1 MNEKILTIKELRAG
15 YGKIE
20 VLKGINLEVNKG
32 EKIVVIG
39 PSGSGKST
47 LLKCIPMLVKP
58 WSGEIIFNGKKVINE
73 PSSLKEV
80 RTKIGFVFQQYS
92 LFPHMNL
99 LRNVALPLEL
109 SKGLNKKDA
118 ENIALSILKRLG
130 LGDLAFNYPLELSGG
145 QQQRAAIARALAI
158 DPILLLLDEPTSA
171 LDPELRYEVVET
183 LYDIA
188 KQGRSMIIVTHEIDF
203 AEAAADK
210 VIFIEGGV
218 IIEEGDARELLE
230 KPKMIRTEK
239 FLRKL
244 KSPIKW
250 IRKLILIYN
259 LF

>member
-1 MNEKILTIKELRAG
+1 MSEKILIIKDLKAG

-58 WSGEIIFNGKKVINE
+58 FSGEIIFNGKIVTNE
-73 PSSLKEV
+73 SSSLKEI
-80 RTKIGFVFQQYS
+80 RKKIGFVFQQYS

-109 SKGLNKKDA
+109 GKGLNKKDA
-118 ENIALSILKRLG
+118 ERIALSVLNRLG
-130 LGDLAFNYPLELSGG
+130 LEDLAFKYPLELSGG

-158 DPILLLLDEPTSA
+158 DPTSLLLDEPTSA
-171 LDPELRYEVVET
+171 LDPELRYEVVEA

-203 AEAAADK
+203 AEASADR
-210 VIFIEGGV
+210 VVFIEDG
-218 IIEEGDARELLE
+218 IIVEEGDAKEILK
-230 KPKMIRTEK
+230 KPKLARTEK

-244 KSPIKW
+244 KSRIE
-250 IRKLILIYN
+250 
-259 LF
+259 

>member
-1 MNEKILTIKELRAG
+1 MSEKILTIKELRAG
-15 YGKIE
+15 YGKVE
-20 VLKGINLEVNKG
+20 VLRGVNLEVNKG
-32 EKIVVIG
+32 EKIVIIG

-58 WSGEIIFNGKKVINE
+58 WSGEIIFNDKVVTND
-73 PSSLKEV
+73 PSSLKEI

-109 SKGLNKKDA
+109 GKDLKKKDA
-118 ENIALSILKRLG
+118 ENIALSILSRLG
-130 LGDLAFNYPLELSGG
+130 LSDLAFKYPLELSGG

-183 LYDIA
+183 LYDVA

-203 AEAAADK
+203 AEAAADR
-210 VIFIEGGV
+210 VIFIEDGV
-218 IIEEGDARELLE
+218 IVEEGDAREILK
-230 KPKMIRTEK
+230 KPKITRTEK

-244 KSPIKW
+244 KSPIK
-250 IRKLILIYN
+250 
-259 LF
+259 

>member
-244 KSPIKW
+244 KSPIK
-250 IRKLILIYN
+250 
-259 LF
+259 

>member
-20 VLKGINLEVNKG
+20 VLRGVNLEVDKG

-58 WSGEIIFNGKKVINE
+58 WSGEIVFNDRIVTNE
-73 PSSLKEV
+73 PSSLKEI

-109 SKGLNKKDA
+109 GKGLKKKDA
-118 ENIALSILKRLG
+118 EEVALSILSRLG
-130 LGDLAFNYPLELSGG
+130 LSDLALKYPLELSGG

-183 LYDIA
+183 LYDVA

-203 AEAAADK
+203 AEAAADR
-210 VIFIEGGV
+210 VVFIEGGV
-218 IIEEGDARELLE
+218 IVEEGDAREVLE
-230 KPKMIRTEK
+230 KPKMMRTEK

-244 KSPIKW
+244 KSSIK
-250 IRKLILIYN
+250 
-259 LF
+259 

>member
-1 MNEKILTIKELRAG
+1 MKEKILTIKELRAG
-15 YGKIE
+15 YGKVE
-20 VLKGINLEVNKG
+20 VLKGINLEVDKG

-47 LLKCIPMLVKP
+47 LLKCIPMLIKP
-58 WSGEIIFNGKKVINE
+58 WSGEIIFNGKVVTND
-73 PSSLKEV
+73 PSSLKEI

-109 SKGLNKKDA
+109 GKGLKKKDA
-118 ENIALSILKRLG
+118 ENIALSILSRLG
-130 LGDLAFNYPLELSGG
+130 LSDLAFKYPLELSGG

-183 LYDIA
+183 LYDVA

-203 AEAAADK
+203 AEAAADR
-210 VIFIEGGV
+210 VIFIEGG
-218 IIEEGDARELLE
+218 IIVEEGDAREMLK
-230 KPKMIRTEK
+230 KPKIARTEK

-244 KSPIKW
+244 KSPIK
-250 IRKLILIYN
+250 
-259 LF
+259 

>member
-20 VLKGINLEVNKG
+20 VLRGVNLEVDKG

-58 WSGEIIFNGKKVINE
+58 WSGEIVFNGRIVTNE
-73 PSSLKEV
+73 PSSLKEI

-109 SKGLNKKDA
+109 GKGLKKKDA
-118 ENIALSILKRLG
+118 EEVALSILSRLG
-130 LGDLAFNYPLELSGG
+130 LSDLAFKYPLELSGG

-203 AEAAADK
+203 AEAAADR

-218 IIEEGDARELLE
+218 IVEEGDAREVLE

-244 KSPIKW
+244 KSSIK
-250 IRKLILIYN
+250 
-259 LF
+259 

>member
-20 VLKGINLEVNKG
+20 VLRGVNLEVDKG

-58 WSGEIIFNGKKVINE
+58 WSGEIVFNGRVVTNE
-73 PSSLKEV
+73 PSSLKEI

-109 SKGLNKKDA
+109 GKGLKKKDA
-118 ENIALSILKRLG
+118 EEVALSILSRLG
-130 LGDLAFNYPLELSGG
+130 LSDLAFKYPLELSGG

-183 LYDIA
+183 LYDVA

-203 AEAAADK
+203 AEAAADR

-218 IIEEGDARELLE
+218 IVEEGDAREVLE
-230 KPKMIRTEK
+230 KPKMMRTEK

-244 KSPIKW
+244 KSSIKW
-250 IRKLILIYN
+250 DRE
-259 LF
+259 F

>member
-20 VLKGINLEVNKG
+20 VLRGVNLEVDKG

-58 WSGEIIFNGKKVINE
+58 WSGEIVFNGRIVTNE
-73 PSSLKEV
+73 PSSLKEI

-109 SKGLNKKDA
+109 GKGLKKKDA
-118 ENIALSILKRLG
+118 EEVALSILSRLG
-130 LGDLAFNYPLELSGG
+130 LSDLAFKYPLELSGG

-183 LYDIA
+183 LYDVA

-203 AEAAADK
+203 AEAAADR

-218 IIEEGDARELLE
+218 IVEEGDAREVLE
-230 KPKMIRTEK
+230 KPKMMRTEK

-244 KSPIKW
+244 KSSIK
-250 IRKLILIYN
+250 
-259 LF
+259 

>member
-1 MNEKILTIKELRAG
+1 MNEKILIIKDLKAG

-20 VLKGINLEVNKG
+20 VLRGINLEVNKG

-58 WSGEIIFNGKKVINE
+58 WSGEIVFNGKTVTNDPI
-73 PSSLKEV
+73 SLKEI

-109 SKGLNKKDA
+109 GKGLKKKDS
-118 ENIALSILKRLG
+118 ENIALSILSRLG
-130 LGDLAFNYPLELSGG
+130 LSDLAFKYPLELSGG

-183 LYDIA
+183 LYDVA

-203 AEAAADK
+203 AEAAADR
-210 VIFIEGGV
+210 VIFMEEGV
-218 IIEEGDARELLE
+218 IIEEGDAKEILK
-230 KPKMIRTEK
+230 KPKIARTEK

-244 KSPIKW
+244 KSPIK
-250 IRKLILIYN
+250 
-259 LF
+259 

>member
-20 VLKGINLEVNKG
+20 VLRGVNLEVDKG

-118 ENIALSILKRLG
+118 EEVALSILKRLG
-130 LGDLAFNYPLELSGG
+130 LGDLAFKYPLELSGG

-171 LDPELRYEVVET
+171 LDPELRYEVVEA

-203 AEAAADK
+203 AEAAADR

-218 IIEEGDARELLE
+218 IIEEGDAREVLE

-244 KSPIKW
+244 KSPIK
-250 IRKLILIYN
+250 
-259 LF
+259 

>member
-20 VLKGINLEVNKG
+20 VLRGVNLEVDKG

-130 LGDLAFNYPLELSGG
+130 LGDLAFKYPLELSGG

-171 LDPELRYEVVET
+171 LDPELRYEVVEA

-203 AEAAADK
+203 AEAAADR

-218 IIEEGDARELLE
+218 IIEEGDAREVLE

-244 KSPIKW
+244 KSPIK
-250 IRKLILIYN
+250 
-259 LF
+259 